1 MTTPQP
7 VENIFSRAWALLNR
21 NWIIVVPG
29 LVIGLIAG
37 ILTSLLAPPGTYD
50 ASTGSVTGVLAGATG
65 RLAAGC
71 VALLAYIATQAYT
84 TGMAGAAWQRGTA
97 TIGDG
102 AASFQE
108 DAGRIVVTA
117 IGLILLGVVAAIL
130 AIPTLGLSILAFLL
144 FTLYS
149 MPAAIVGNRNGF
161 SSISESFAITRRR
174 FSTTLI
180 IAIVLLA
187 VMICVSFIALLFAIV
202 PFVGPIIAACIEQ
215 AVVAFAT
222 LVLVGEYL
230 DATAATI
237 PTERL

>member
-7 VENIFSRAWALLNR
+7 VESIFARSWTLLNR

-37 ILTSLLAPPGTYD
+37 VLTSLLVPQSSYD
-50 ASTGSVTGVLAGATG
+50 STSTAVTGTLAGTTG
-65 RLAAGC
+65 RLAAGI

-84 TGMAGAAWQRGTA
+84 TGMAGAAWERGTTTFA
-97 TIGDG
+97 DG

-117 IGLILLGVVAAIL
+117 IGLILLGVAAAVL
-130 AIPTLGLSILAFLL
+130 AVPTLGLSVLAFFI
-144 FTLYS
+144 FTLYA
-149 MPAAIVGNRNGF
+149 MPAAIVGNRDGF
-161 SSISESFAITRRR
+161 SSIRESFTIVRHR

-180 IAIVLLA
+180 IAIVLF
-187 VMICVSFIALLFAIV
+187 VVFVVVTFIAAIFSYI
-202 PFVGPIIAACIEQ
+202 PYLGPVITACIEQ
-215 AVVAFAT
+215 AVVAFAV

-230 DATAATI
+230 DARGTGDATEL
-237 PTERL
+237 P